1 MFKKFFLAITALM
14 IALFTTNVG
23 ECAGARDASN
33 KADKA
38 ILAYAEVYAY
48 GSTNYAKKAGLA
60 QEDITEVR
68 QIIVNKFRDSFK
80 EFCLSDESLN
90 TLINVYLNKLK
101 TSMNI
106 SAKLKVR
113 DAEHPVVTI
122 TAKVLDEKSFENQAN
137 NDPNIQALAFAIMG
151 LQNEGK
157 TEADLR
163 ADPTVQKTAIDC
175 ITKFIN
181 GLNFGSATTIDITC
195 TKTKGADGKT
205 YWAPQEPDLL
215 YQFITAD

>member
-1 MFKKFFLAITALM
+1 M
-14 IALFTTNVG
+14 
-23 ECAGARDASN
+23 
-33 KADKA
+33 
-38 ILAYAEVYAY
+38 
-48 GSTNYAKKAGLA
+48 
-60 QEDITEVR
+60 
-68 QIIVNKFRDSFK
+68 
-80 EFCLSDESLN
+80 SDESLN
-90 TLINVYLNKLK
+90 TLIDVYLNKLK
-101 TSMNI
+101 TSMKI

-122 TAKVLDEKSFENQAN
+122 TAKVLDEESFENQAN

-157 TEADLR
+157 TED

-181 GLNFGSATTIDITC
+181 GLNFGSATTIDITR

-205 YWAPQEPDLL
+205 YWAPQEPDAL